1 MNDIVVSKGQLPVT
15 DASNFNIN
23 EKSASKAEEEMAPIL
38 TADIDQVVE
47 TISYNMAQVKEDL
60 EQMAKVSES
69 VLGHKVEFNI
79 NQELNQIVVSIVDP
93 KTNKVIKQIP
103 SSDVQKIKA
112 NIRKTMGLLFD
123 ELV

>member
-1 MNDIVVSKGQLPVT
+1 
-15 DASNFNIN
+15 
-23 EKSASKAEEEMAPIL
+23 
-38 TADIDQVVE
+38 
-47 TISYNMAQVKEDL
+47 
-60 EQMAKVSES
+60 MAKVSEI